1 MKSGVLLALL
11 AGTSALPDATAP
23 AQQVAAPLD
32 GWLTQ
37 LAGRVQTG
45 TAAPAGTPANL
56 LPQAPVVA
64 APVNNGAIAA
74 TIAQWRALQQT
85 DALPFDSYANFIAQH
100 PGWPGEAANRRAAER
115 QAGLGTGTP
124 QNVATFFRRYP
135 PTTGAG
141 RVAQARALLATGD
154 MAGANA
160 AARAAW
166 RSGTLATA
174 DESAVLTSFPAALT
188 PADHDARMDALLWQ
202 GNTGGAARQLVLVS
216 PAQRPMFQARLAFR
230 TKAPDAAALSAATQA
245 QFAGDP
251 GYIADRA
258 TWMRNALDPSVRSYL
273 AQPRRLASLPGN
285 VEKWYEVLLVNA
297 RGAAADSQWQ
307 LAYDIARQI
316 DDAYPPGTDISKK
329 PYGERDD
336 YTSLAWLAG
345 QTAMKQLNRPADAM
359 VMFDRY
365 ARAIQSPQTRAK
377 GYYWAGRAAEA
388 AGKPAEAATYY
399 GQASGY
405 RDSYYG
411 QLAAERTGRPLV
423 APPAVPAVAMA
434 VTAATR
440 AAFNAREVVQAA
452 RFLANVG
459 DWRDQTAFVRQIAA
473 DATSDSDHLLAAEL
487 SRQIGR
493 PDLAVMVGR
502 SALVNGLSDYS
513 AAGFP
518 TVPVPA
524 GYEGNWTII
533 HAIAR
538 QESQFD
544 RAAVSSAGARGLMQL
559 MPATAREQGGKIG
572 LSFTPEQLSSD
583 PFISI
588 QLGSSYFNRVY
599 ASYNSYPLTIAAYNA
614 GGGNV
619 NKWLR
624 QFGDPRTGQID
635 MVDWVESIPFG
646 ETRNYVQRVLENAVV
661 YDLMNP
667 QRSRSQGQ
675 ARLSWY
681 LGKNRPG

>member
-1 MKSGVLLALL
+1 MIAPMKSAALLALL
-11 AGTSALPDATAP
+11 AGASTMPQDTG
-23 AQQVAAPLD
+23 QTGGQLD
-32 GWLTQ
+32 GWLTG
-37 LAGRVQTG
+37 LAGRPQSLPQPGAPASLLPATPMN
-45 TAAPAGTPANL
+45 AAPM
-56 LPQAPVVA
+56 
-64 APVNNGAIAA
+64 NNAAIAS

-85 DALPFDSYANFIAQH
+85 DALPFDSYAGFLAAH
-100 PGWPGEAANRRAAER
+100 PGWPGQAANRRAAER
-115 QAGLGTGTP
+115 QASLGSGTP
-124 QNVATFFRRYP
+124 GNIVAFFRRYP

-141 RVAQARALLATGD
+141 RVAQAKALLATGD
-154 MAGANA
+154 RAGANA
-160 AARAAW
+160 AARSAW
-166 RSGTLATA
+166 RAGTLAST
-174 DESAVLTSFPAALT
+174 DEGAVLTLFPGALAAD
-188 PADHDARMDALLWQ
+188 DHDARMDQLLWQ
-202 GNTGGAARQLVLVS
+202 ANTGGAARQLGLTS
-216 PAQRPMFQARLAFR
+216 PARRPAFAARLAFR
-230 TKAPDAAALSAATQA
+230 TRAPDAAQQSAATQA
-245 QFAGDP
+245 LYAGDP

-258 TWMRNALDPSVRSYL
+258 TWLRNTLDPSVRTYL
-273 AQPRRLASLPGN
+273 AQPRRLTSLPGN
-285 VEKWYEVLLVNA
+285 VENWYEVLLVNA
-297 RGAAADSQWQ
+297 RAAAADNQWQ

-316 DDAYPPGTDISKK
+316 DDAYPAGTDISAKS
-329 PYGERDD
+329 YGERDD

-345 QTAMKQLNRPADAM
+345 QAAMKQLNRPADAM

-365 ARAIQSPQTRAK
+365 ARAIRSPQTRAK

-388 AGKPAEAATYY
+388 AGKPTEAA
-399 GQASGY
+399 GFFAQASGY

-423 APPAVPAVAMA
+423 APPAIGAPAIPP
-434 VTAATR
+434 ATR
-440 AAFNAREVVQAA
+440 AAFAARETVQAA
-452 RFLANVG
+452 RFLAQVG
-459 DWRDQTAFVRQIAA
+459 DWADQSAFVRQIAA
-473 DATSDSDHLLAAEL
+473 DVTTDTDHLLAAEL

-502 SALVNGLSDYS
+502 SALQNGFSDYS

-572 LSFTPEQLSSD
+572 LSFTPEQLSRD

-588 QLGSSYFNRVY
+588 QLGSSYFTRVY
-599 ASYNSYPLTIAAYNA
+599 ANYNSYPLTIAAYNA

-635 MVDWVESIPFG
+635 IVDWVESIPFG

-661 YDLMNP
+661 YDLLNP
-667 QRSRSQGQ
+667 QRSRSQGN